1 MELSIA
7 FQVCFLLYSILN
19 YKSILGSCAHSISLD
34 SCNSLKGL
42 IAISVVLHHIVQSRY
57 IFILNELF
65 GPFGS
70 VAVGCFFFISGY
82 GLYASYSIK
91 KQSYLD
97 GFLLKRFRKLIIPF
111 IFVILLY
118 QLVNYGS
125 YKNILSGLLV
135 GNPDYILPYSW
146 YIFCAI
152 FFYFAFYYIFKFIS
166 GEKNKIFSIFIFT
179 LVFYIV
185 LRFILKWPGFWSGS
199 LFLFPIGVAF
209 KYNERCLEKMPSFYI
224 IISSLAITILVVI
237 LYLTDIKYI
246 GVIEICFSSFAIML
260 PFTIMNISSKYLI
273 FLGYISYEV
282 YLVQGI
288 IFYILEKK
296 NVDNNAIFAFM
307 SVGLVIILGYAV
319 KRLLDF
325 VDGRLFG
332 HKNIF

>member
-7 FQVCFLLYSILN
+7 FQFCFLLYSILN
-19 YKSILGSCAHSISLD
+19 YKSILRSSTHSISLD

-42 IAISVVLHHIVQSRY
+42 IAISVVLHHIVQGRY
-57 IFILNELF
+57 ILILKELF

-91 KQSYLD
+91 KQSYLN
-97 GFLLKRFRKLIIPF
+97 GFLLKRFRKLIVPF
-111 IFVILLY
+111 VFVILLY

-166 GEKNKIFSIFIFT
+166 GEKNKIFSVFIFT
-179 LVFYIV
+179 LIFYIV

-199 LFLFPIGVAF
+199 LFLFPIGVVF
-209 KYNERCLEKMPSFYI
+209 KYNEKCLEKTPSLYI
-224 IISSLAITILVVI
+224 IISSLVITVSVVI

-246 GVIEICFSSFAIML
+246 GVIEICFSSLAIML

-273 FLGYISYEV
+273 FLGSISYEV

-288 IFYILEKK
+288 IFYLLGKK
-296 NVDNNAIFAFM
+296 CVDNNVCFAFM
-307 SVGLVIILGYAV
+307 SVVFIIIGAYIV
-319 KRLLDF
+319 KCLLDYF
-325 VDGRLFG
+325 DSKLFRAY
-332 HKNIF
+332 KK